1 MAAEASINELL
12 GACIFSLHPV
22 VMFFDLNN
30 PVGEINGQNRFET
43 DIESQI
49 RVEVGL
55 ELGFKF
61 SLCEGL
67 GWCRGGKDGIQV
79 LKLNF
84 PIYKDLIAL
93 G

>member
-1 MAAEASINELL
+1 M
-12 GACIFSLHPV
+12 CTFSPHLV
-22 VMFFDLNN
+22 VTFFDLNST
-30 PVGEINGQNRFET
+30 GGKISGQNRFKT
-43 DIESQI
+43 NTESQI

-55 ELGFKF
+55 KLGFKF

-67 GWCRGGKDGIQV
+67 GWCRGGKDDIQV

-84 PIYKDLIAL
+84 PFYKVLIAL